1 MKPHFPPNLGRNS
14 MCGMYKIVCCKKKSF
29 LDPQKLR
36 SWQSNRRENPVRYW
50 NEETRNQHL
59 EGRFYFCFRFY
70 YFTALWPWVSHL
82 SLGRHFLLS
91 QVVIR
96 TPVPTLL
103 LRVKCSI
110 RAGKVLWKFKVT
122 IYMWV
127 VTNISIPVYIHVSET
142 KKLEMTPNIGYSW
155 QWQFQDVVS
164 FYWCSC
170 TCANPLLIHILGR
183 FFSIKEKNSERQ
195 KCV

>member
-1 MKPHFPPNLGRNS
+1 MLQ
-14 MCGMYKIVCCKKKSF
+14 KKSF

-36 SWQSNRRENPVRYW
+36 SWQSNRRETPMRYW

-59 EGRFYFCFRFY
+59 EGRFYFCFHFY

-142 KKLEMTPNIGYSW
+142 KKLEMRCWLWRN
-155 QWQFQDVVS
+155 VS
-164 FYWCSC
+164 QVSC
-170 TCANPLLIHILGR
+170 HLSGR
-183 FFSIKEKNSERQ
+183 FFPFILSLLSAF
-195 KCV
+195 